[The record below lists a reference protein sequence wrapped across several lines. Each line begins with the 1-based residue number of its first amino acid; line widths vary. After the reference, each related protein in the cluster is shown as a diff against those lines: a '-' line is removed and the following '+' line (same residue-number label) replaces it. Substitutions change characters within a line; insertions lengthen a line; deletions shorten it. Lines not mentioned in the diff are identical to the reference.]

1 MKSIVLFEMPTTLA
15 FQKVL
20 FCFCIIN
27 SFWFICKNVLIL
39 GNFMPIINTF
49 LFINQKLF
57 IVEKQKS
64 VFWKARV
71 MGFSKS
77 TIAFI

>member
-1 MKSIVLFEMPTTLA
+1 MKSIVLFEKPITLA
-15 FQKVL
+15 FQNVF
-20 FCFCIIN
+20 FCFCTIN
-27 SFWFICKNVLIL
+27 IFLFICKNVLII

-49 LFINQKLF
+49 LSINQKLF